1 MPITNDDLQNFYQFA
16 LGVIS
21 ADKPKATMQELVD
34 QWNAQRER
42 DSVNESIRKGLE
54 EIESGGGRPFDE
66 FFLEMKAK
74 YNLSVG
80 N

>member
-1 MPITNDDLQNFYQFA
+1 
-16 LGVIS
+16 
-21 ADKPKATMQELVD
+21 MQELVD
-34 QWNAQRER
+34 QWDAQRER